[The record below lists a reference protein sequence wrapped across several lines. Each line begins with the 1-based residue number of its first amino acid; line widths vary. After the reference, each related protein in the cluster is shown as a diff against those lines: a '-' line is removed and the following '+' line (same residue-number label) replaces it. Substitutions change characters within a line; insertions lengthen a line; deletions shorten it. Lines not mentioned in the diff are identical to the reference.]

1 MTVRVERT
9 FELDAPPDAVWAFIA
24 DPAKRATAVSV
35 VDRFEVDGDHA
46 TWHVRLPIPMVR
58 ATVPVETRDVE
69 RREGEFVK
77 FVGKSS
83 VFTVTGEHELEP
95 TDSGGTRVSNR
106 FVVDGRV
113 PGVESFFSRNLDDEL
128 DNLEAAL
135 RSQVDA

>member
-1 MTVRVERT
+1 MTVRVART
-9 FELDAPPDAVWAFIA
+9 FDIDAPPDAVWDFIA
-24 DPAKRATAVSV
+24 DPAKRAGAISV
-35 VDRFEVDGDHA
+35 VDSYDIDDDTA

-58 ATVPVETRDVE
+58 ATVPVETRDVD

-77 FVGKSS
+77 FTGKSS
-83 VFTVTGEHELEP
+83 VFRVSGEHELEAL
-95 TDSGGTRVSNR
+95 DDGGTRLTNR

-135 RSQVDA
+135 RAEVEA